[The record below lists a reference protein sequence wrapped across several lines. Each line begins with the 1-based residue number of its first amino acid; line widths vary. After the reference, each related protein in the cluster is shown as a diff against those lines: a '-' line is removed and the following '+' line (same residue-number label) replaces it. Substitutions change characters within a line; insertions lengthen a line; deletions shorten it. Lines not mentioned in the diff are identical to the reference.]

1 MSIKIDVKMKP
12 TDKILGRIFD
22 DSAGRFLAETWG
34 KIFTKYAPFDTGTL
48 AQSYQTEPWKLTYVQ
63 KYSRYQWQ
71 GISKSGRPL
80 NHSKEKNY
88 LAQSHWEEAAERD
101 KAGEVANALTA
112 YIKRRG

>member
-34 KIFTKYAPFDTGTL
+34 RILTKYAPFDTGTL
-48 AQSYQTEPWKLTYVQ
+48 AQTYQTEPWKLTYVQ

-80 NHSKEKNY
+80 NHNKEKNY